1 MEHTYLSQSL
11 SDTHNLGKRFV
22 ESISAGTTIALIGTL
37 GAGKTAFVQ
46 GVGQASGITAN
57 TITSPTFVLCNEYVG
72 THSIYHLDAYR
83 LADSDDFNQLGPEE
97 MYQSKHYV
105 FVEWADRVV
114 GCLPRE
120 YITIQIN
127 IKSHDSRL
135 FVVNSTATLE
145 QDVQRWMDAI
155 HNQ

>member
-1 MEHTYLSQSL
+1 
-11 SDTHNLGKRFV
+11 
-22 ESISAGTTIALIGTL
+22 
-37 GAGKTAFVQ
+37 
-46 GVGQASGITAN
+46 
-57 TITSPTFVLCNEYVG
+57 VG

-114 GCLPRE
+114 DCLPRE

-135 FVVNSTATLE
+135 FVVNSTHTLE
-145 QDVQRWMDAI
+145 HDVQRWMDAI
-155 HNQ
+155 NSQ